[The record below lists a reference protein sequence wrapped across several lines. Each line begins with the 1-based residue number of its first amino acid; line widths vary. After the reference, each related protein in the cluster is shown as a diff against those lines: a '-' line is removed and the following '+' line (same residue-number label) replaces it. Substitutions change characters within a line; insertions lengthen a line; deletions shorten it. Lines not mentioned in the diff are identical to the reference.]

1 MSRNAWRG
9 PRLRKRRSGVR
20 IFSASVVGL
29 SILAVVGGIAL
40 VKTDDGSTPILSRL
54 TGAMQSKFQTPIEAR
69 LENPKPPRDIAQ
81 TEAARLEAEKRLADA
96 MALQFSALPGSIAPS
111 TPAPAPQRQ
120 ASLASEARV
129 PELPREA
136 LPRDEPV
143 REAVLQAEG
152 GATIVARTTPAP
164 VSGTGSIAAVG
175 PLATLPIPGVSAMP
189 RDEQDAMMARVAGL
203 MRQGDV
209 GAARAILNR
218 LVRENNPQAA
228 YSLARSYDPQVLREE
243 RVIGIR
249 PDPERARS
257 LYEQALKGGIVE
269 ARSALAT
276 LQASAQ

>member
-1 MSRNAWRG
+1 MNRNAWRG

-20 IFSASVVGL
+20 IFSASIVGL

-40 VKTDDGSTPILSRL
+40 VKSEDGATPILSRL

-96 MALQFSALPGSIAPS
+96 MALQFSSLPGTIAS
-111 TPAPAPQRQ
+111 SSSAPQRQ
-120 ASLASEARV
+120 GSLASEARV
-129 PELPREA
+129 TELPREA
-136 LPRDEPV
+136 LPREEPV
-143 REAVLQAEG
+143 REAVLQASEG
-152 GATIVARTTPAP
+152 GATIVARATSPAP
-164 VSGTGSIAAVG
+164 SAAESIAAIG
-175 PLATLPIPGVSAMP
+175 PLATVPIPGVSAMP
-189 RDEQDAMMARVAGL
+189 REEQDAMMARVVGL

-228 YSLARSYDPQVLREE
+228 YSLARSYDPQVLRQQ
-243 RVIGIR
+243 RVVGIR
-249 PDPERARS
+249 PDPERART

-269 ARSALAT
+269 ARSALAALPT
-276 LQASAQ
+276 AAQ